1 MIVILLLFGWA
12 FYLYRK
18 HKKGEKVNAVIG
30 FLGQVMAFTLSIA
43 VFNYILHEV
52 IF

>member
-1 MIVILLLFGWA
+1 MIVILLLLGWA

-18 HKKGEKVNAVIG
+18 HKKGEKVNEVIG
-30 FLGQVMAFTLSIA
+30 FLGQVMALTLSIA
-43 VFNYILHEV
+43 VVKYIIHEI